1 MNLFDAV
8 ILGGVQ
14 GLTEFLP
21 VSSSGHLV
29 LFQTLLGLKES
40 MLVFDIA
47 VHWGTLAAV
56 FVFFKKDILLLISE
70 SLGFMQGLALG
81 AGKPSALFEKY
92 PYARVSF
99 LIVLGTVPAVFAGV
113 FLKDYFETHFH
124 HLGLVAGAWIVTAL
138 LLYQT
143 RRTFTIRME
152 SLAALTLPAVV
163 IIGVA
168 QAIAITPGI
177 SRSGITIVTAIFLGL
192 QREQAARF
200 SFLLGIPAILG
211 AGILN
216 LKEGIE
222 FFGEYPF
229 ELMTGFLTSALVG
242 YFAILFL
249 LKIIRKDK
257 FYLFSYYCGAL
268 GLLSAAYL
276 VFFVR

>member
-29 LFQTLLGLKES
+29 LFQALLGLKES

-70 SLGFMQGLALG
+70 TLGFLQGMFLG
-81 AGKPSALFEKY
+81 AGKPEALFVKF

-99 LIVLGTVPAVFAGV
+99 LIILATFPAVLAGV

-124 HLGLVAGAWIVTAL
+124 HLGLVSAAWMVTAV

-143 RRTFTIRME
+143 RRTFVVRME
-152 SLAALTLPAVV
+152 NLAALTLPAALL
-163 IIGVA
+163 IGVA

-192 QREQAARF
+192 QRDQAARF

-216 LKEGIE
+216 LKEGIQ
-222 FFGEYPF
+222 FFGDYPF
-229 ELMTGFLTSALVG
+229 ELMTGFITSALVG

-249 LKIIRKDK
+249 LKIIQKEK
-257 FYLFSYYCGAL
+257 FYLFSYYCGSL

-276 VFFVR
+276 IFFVR